1 MLNRVPNRV
10 LNRVLNR
17 VPNRV
22 PNRVLNRVLNR
33 VPNRVLNGVRL
44 KKIKKLKYFFEKNGS
59 QNNIKCHHQD
69 FTILEVATTI
79 MCRVST

>member
-1 MLNRVPNRV
+1 MV
-10 LNRVLNR
+10 LNRVRFKNKF
-17 VPNRV
+17 
-22 PNRVLNRVLNR
+22 
-33 VPNRVLNGVRL
+33 L

-79 MCRVST
+79 VCQV